1 MIYRHC
7 KFFVDFPPNSLPMC
21 VVSHYG
27 CGLQY
32 KNTHQ
37 WSLTLESSW
46 LNRKYGFH
54 EAVMARKLKE
64 IKAAD
69 KVQKI
74 KHWRWIEADKK
85 KRKHDRH
92 LQIFLDA
99 HKHTSDCLGQ
109 TEFPLMHRRIFPYI
123 AGDSERNLALNT
135 GLTNILMKYNWSR
148 HSKIQCWDKA
158 SNGNRTSKNHLY
170 VQFSSSFSDTFTHA
184 HL

>member
-37 WSLTLESSW
+37 WFLTLESSW

-54 EAVMARKLKE
+54 EAVMARKFKE
-64 IKAAD
+64 IKAA
-69 KVQKI
+69 KYRKLNTEGELKQT
-74 KHWRWIEADKK
+74 R
-85 KRKHDRH
+85 KRENMIDTCKS
-92 LQIFLDA
+92 FWM
-99 HKHTSDCLGQ
+99 HTSIQ
-109 TEFPLMHRRIFPYI
+109 VTAWAVMHRHIFPYI